1 VRCEQLTEHLAA
13 VAADG
18 ADLSDD
24 AAQAHVDTCLR
35 CQAELAQYRKLLK
48 ALRTLRTEVLVP
60 APGLVTDILT
70 NIEARGERSAMRSVM
85 KGRKLAYVGGVTL
98 AATAGGA
105 AALLVL
111 SRRKLRTAS

>member
-1 VRCEQLTEHLAA
+1 MRCEQLTHHLAA
-13 VAADG
+13 SDG
-18 ADLSDD
+18 SQLDD
-24 AAQAHVDTCLR
+24 EAAQAHVESCLR

-48 ALRTLRTEVLVP
+48 ALRTLRTEVLTP

-70 NIEARGERSAMRSVM
+70 HIEERGERSAMRSAL
-85 KGRKLAYVGGVTL
+85 KGRRLAYVGGVTL